1 MKPTLVDN
9 CEHYSYQTHNCTKCG
24 RGLPDVCAEF
34 EEMRNAAKAFHE
46 QNEVLRNKDS
56 SRTVGS
62 GDDVTDDT
70 VASVDTPAV
79 PKPRGRQRAGTASP
93 KRVAQ

>member
-9 CEHYSYQTHNCTKCG
+9 CEHYNYQTHNCNKCG
-24 RGLPDVCAEF
+24 RGLPDVCLEF
-34 EEMRNAAKAFHE
+34 EKMKKAAEAYEKQNA
-46 QNEVLRNKDS
+46 
-56 SRTVGS
+56 SRTNGTVGS
-62 GDDVTDDT
+62 SDDGADNT

-79 PKPRGRQRAGTASP
+79 SKSRGRQ